1 MQYPGEEQ
9 VSIAFRTAEN
19 GHEDKEAL
27 VLVDMILDN
36 RTAGL
41 INLNLTQQQLV
52 SSAGSSPLFLNDYG
66 SQNLYGVPKP
76 DQSLE
81 EVERLLLDQL
91 ELIKVGEFEDW
102 IIPAIINDFKKN
114 EKAGLEFNRA
124 RVDTMRQSFIEGSDW
139 AYHIA
144 EINRMEQLTK
154 DDVVA
159 VANKYFGDDYVSV
172 YRVDDQHVIPPV
184 EKPQIDPVT
193 IDPTRQSE
201 FAANILAMP
210 FDEIE
215 PAFVEADADYRVI
228 EFAEGVDLYYAPNP
242 LNDLFTFSIGVEVGT
257 EENEK
262 LGLSATLLDVAG
274 TPTLSNEELKKEMT
288 KPYHQSVSLA
298 NP

>member
-1 MQYPGEEQ
+1 M
-9 VSIAFRTAEN
+9 
-19 GHEDKEAL
+19 
-27 VLVDMILDN
+27 
-36 RTAGL
+36 
-41 INLNLTQQQLV
+41 
-52 SSAGSSPLFLNDYG
+52 
-66 SQNLYGVPKP
+66 
-76 DQSLE
+76 
-81 EVERLLLDQL
+81 LDQPTL
-91 ELIKVGEFEDW
+91 AGEFEDW

-139 AYHIA
+139 DYHIA

-154 DDVVA
+154 DDVSSF
-159 VANKYFGDDYVSV
+159 NKYLETTTCQFIVWMIST
-172 YRVDDQHVIPPV
+172 IPPV

-201 FAANILAMP
+201 FAANILAA

-257 EENEK
+257 EE
-262 LGLSATLLDVAG
+262 
-274 TPTLSNEELKKEMT
+274 T
-288 KPYHQSVSLA
+288 KNSDSL
-298 NP
+298 